1 MNNFYLQ
8 QNNLQHPFLSTS
20 EEPAIMTNEHWFH
33 PNLSGHKAE
42 ALLMER
48 GIRGSFLIRPSQ
60 SNPDNFALSVKQDDG
75 VTHIRIKKS
84 GTHYYVNEDYLF
96 SSLAELVKFYIENS
110 HLLKEKE
117 GKWITLILPLCHE
130 GILTDLWYHGSISGR
145 EAEMLLISKGQ
156 HGSYLI
162 RNSANNQ
169 GNYVISARVQDKVT
183 EIKIL
188 FENDKYNIGGGPQ
201 FSSIHDL
208 LQHYKQKPLTEASGQ
223 VITLDIPLHSTSFS
237 PLYIKQR
244 IEQLEKT
251 HQTFL
256 GRTSLWEEF
265 DYLQQQEL
273 HHLYSRKEGSKP
285 ENIAKNRFKNLI
297 PFDHTLVAIEDSYI
311 NASYINGEVD
321 GSKHSYIATQGC
333 LPTTV
338 DDFWAM
344 VWQEKCLVIVLL
356 ADEVEK
362 GYNMCHCYW
371 PNPVEP
377 AIYGKISVMVLE
389 ETVNPHYIL
398 RHFLVNHEEDDEDRY
413 VFHFQ
418 FKAWPEGGHIMPS
431 NASVMLGLM
440 EDVNLKLKELNDGG
454 PIIVQCNNGIGR
466 TGTYIVIDILIKL
479 IEHQGWE
486 SKIDIQ
492 RSVQLL
498 RAYRGGMIQS
508 EDQYKFV
515 YQTLLH
521 YIETT
526 KLRLQAASDNTR
538 SPCSRSAKFFYSN
551 VPLPSSPSLRTK
563 PLDKASPKL
572 S

>member
-1 MNNFYLQ
+1 M
-8 QNNLQHPFLSTS
+8 STS
-20 EEPAIMTNEHWFH
+20 EEPAIMTNEQWFH

-48 GIRGSFLIRPSQ
+48 GIRGSFLVRPSQ
-60 SNPDNFALSVKQDDG
+60 SNPDNFALSVKQDDS

-84 GTHYYVNEDYLF
+84 GIHYYVDEDCLF
-96 SSLAELVKFYIENS
+96 SSLAELIKFYVENS

-117 GKWITLILPLCHE
+117 GEWIKLILPLCHE
-130 GILTDLWYHGSISGR
+130 AILTDLWYHGSIYGR
-145 EAEMLLISKGQ
+145 EAEMLLISKGR

-162 RNSANNQ
+162 RNSANSQ
-169 GNYVISARVQDKVT
+169 GNYVISARIQDQVT

-188 FENDKYNIGGGPQ
+188 FENNKYSIGGGPQ

-208 LQHYKQKPLTEASGQ
+208 VQHYKQKPLTGANGQ
-223 VITLDIPLHSTSFS
+223 VITLDIPLHSTSFL

-244 IEQLEKT
+244 IEQLEKA

-256 GRTSLWEEF
+256 GKTSLWEEF
-265 DYLQQQEL
+265 NYLQQQEL
-273 HHLYSRKEGSKP
+273 HHLYSQKEGSKP
-285 ENIAKNRFKNLI
+285 ENVAKNRFKNLI
-297 PFDHTLVAIEDSYI
+297 PFDHTLVTIENSYI
-311 NASYINGEVD
+311 NASYINGEVN
-321 GSKHSYIATQGC
+321 GSEHSYIATQGC

-338 DDFWAM
+338 DDFWAV

-356 ADEVEK
+356 TNEVER
-362 GYNMCHCYW
+362 GHNMCYCYW

-377 AIYGKISVMVLE
+377 AIYEKISVMVLE

-398 RHFLVNHEEDDEDRY
+398 RHFLVNHEEDDEERH

-418 FKAWPEGGHIMPS
+418 FKAWPDDGNIIPS
-431 NASVMLGLM
+431 NASVTLGLM
-440 EDVNLKLKELNDGG
+440 EDVNLKMKELNDAGLKPG
-454 PIIVQCNNGIGR
+454 PIIVQCSNGVGR
-466 TGTYIVIDILIKL
+466 TGTYIAIDILIKL

-498 RAYRGGMIQS
+498 RAHRGGMIQY

-538 SPCSRSAKFFYSN
+538 SPHSAEFHYSN
-551 VPLPSSPSLRTK
+551 VPLSSSPLLRTEV
-563 PLDKASPKL
+563 LGKASPKQ
-572 S
+572 